1 MQLSWP
7 VAIPLWQ
14 VAARLGLPISVT
26 VEAYRDDESKT
37 FYAVNRH
44 VGLAVEAESLEGL
57 LVEINLALPE
67 LLSSGS
73 SVAPAT
79 RPYIHFNQGL
89 SAA

>member
-37 FYAVNRH
+37 FFALNRH
-44 VGLAVEAESLEGL
+44 IGLAVEADSLEGL
-57 LVEINLALPE
+57 LVEIELAVPE
-67 LLSSGS
+67 LLSSGTS
-73 SVAPAT
+73 AAPAT
-79 RPYIHFNQGL
+79 RPYIHFNHGL
-89 SAA
+89 LPA